1 VWSNVVGVSLV
12 GGNSGTV
19 IDGNKIGGNQGAG
32 IESSSAGNTALVHD
46 NVVDHNEHGVVVSD
60 GTIEIRGNRI
70 EDNTLGVA
78 VLDKSPRV
86 IIRDNTIRN
95 SADGGIRLVSVKD
108 VVVEGNSITNN
119 RMAAFIVDHANDSQS
134 FQATNRY
141 DSGRK
146 GAEWVYEPL
155 RSAAELADLTPVPSE
170 FFTQP
175 NVEFLLPA
183 EQGGVR

>member
-1 VWSNVVGVSLV
+1 M
-12 GGNSGTV
+12 
-19 IDGNKIGGNQGAG
+19 
-32 IESSSAGNTALVHD
+32 
-46 NVVDHNEHGVVVSD
+46 
-60 GTIEIRGNRI
+60 EIRGNRI

-146 GAEWVYEPL
+146 GVEWVYEPL